1 MQDFDK
7 ILGLTQDDKIKTN
20 INMRDS
26 IPANMKLAGTIRF
39 LATGSKY
46 ANLQYQFWVHVSTLS
61 RSIPEVWDAIYEK
74 LKLIG
79 HDVNWLSSSWWQSEY
94 PDRQNLYSFFT
105 VFRKK
110 NMNYAS
116 HLFNN
121 NGSIKKWHKF
131 KREYNLHQ
139 NSYFQWVQLID
150 SIPEKWKFII
160 KKTMKLQLILSLMI
174 II

>member
-79 HDVNWLSSSWWQSEY
+79 HDVNWLSSSWWQGEY
-94 PDRQNLYSFFT
+94 PDRQSLYSFFT

-110 NMNYAS
+110 IWIMLHIFLIIMAPLKNGISLRENTIYIRIPI
-116 HLFNN
+116 FN
-121 NGSIKKWHKF
+121 GYK
-131 KREYNLHQ
+131 
-139 NSYFQWVQLID
+139 
-150 SIPEKWKFII
+150 
-160 KKTMKLQLILSLMI
+160 
-174 II
+174 